1 MSWNIWIIDEQITI
15 SAFRCMSSNIWTLN
29 IWIINERITI
39 SASQIEADFRIKK
52 LKLLH
57 SKVQKYPQKSH
68 VTLHVVHPQVGLIFT
83 LVARFNQPG
92 GQLLHPVLERRG
104 KPTNPFQKF
113 PPSDLTPQ
121 CRQLA
126 GSARG
131 CQRVSVLQE
140 CFAKI
145 ASDAPTT
152 LPWWSP
158 AILGAS

>member
-1 MSWNIWIIDEQITI
+1 M
-15 SAFRCMSSNIWTLN
+15 
-29 IWIINERITI
+29 
-39 SASQIEADFRIKK
+39 
-52 LKLLH
+52 
-57 SKVQKYPQKSH
+57 
-68 VTLHVVHPQVGLIFT
+68 TLHVVHPQVGLIFT
-83 LVARFNQPG
+83 LVARFNQLG

-140 CFAKI
+140 CFRKNSLRRADHL
-145 ASDAPTT
+145 ALVVSGYSWRF
-152 LPWWSP
+152 LV
-158 AILGAS
+158 AIVPE